1 MEQHTTREA
10 WLKAAASQMRP
21 WIIAAGGGDYIDP
34 LVSVGFPKGSRG
46 KSAANAIGQCWDKA
60 VSADKQ
66 SAHIFIIPTMTD
78 PVEVLAVLAHE
89 LVHASVGTQCGH
101 RGPFRK
107 VAVALGLEGKMTAT
121 VPGEM
126 FRRKLTELSNEL
138 GIYPHVELKPRKRG
152 SVGSRLVKVECPS
165 TWCGCIVRMTRKWI
179 DELGPPTCGCGT
191 QMEVS
196 K

>member
-1 MEQHTTREA
+1 MADHYSTREA
-10 WLKAAASQMRP
+10 WLNAAASQMRP
-21 WIIAAGGGDYIDP
+21 WLLAAGGENYMDP

-46 KSAANAIGQCWDKA
+46 KSAANAIGQCWDKS

-66 SAHIFIIPTMTD
+66 RAHIFIIPTMTD

-107 VAVALGLEGKMTAT
+107 VATALGLEGKMTAT

-126 FRRKLTELSNEL
+126 FRRKLTHLVEHL
-138 GIYPHVELKPRKRG
+138 GPYPHVELKPRKRG
-152 SVGSRLVKVECPS
+152 AVGSRLVKVECKG
-165 TWCGCIVRMTRKWI
+165 CGCIIRMTRKWLS
-179 DELGPPTCGCGT
+179 DVGPPTCGCGAD
-191 QMEVS
+191 MEES
-196 K
+196 A